1 MMEERFTVDENT
13 VVHSFPSHYSV
24 KDVLQRTGTTD
35 RGDAF
40 YIVNL
45 ERLVFL
51 YDHVI
56 LYSSYASI
64 SVKFYPSV

>member
-13 VVHSFPSHYSV
+13 VVHSFPSHYNV
-24 KDVLQRTGTTD
+24 KDVLQRIGATD

-51 YDHVI
+51 YNHVSP
-56 LYSSYASI
+56 L
-64 SVKFYPSV
+64 